1 MELHIS
7 HLLTPSPSAHPHTAH
22 TAHNLTAGECK
33 SQVVG
38 GVGLLAAEEVIW
50 RDGDEC
56 KAGAWLFSFGES
68 SDDDDGPTRP
78 SLQPQCLLL

>member
-1 MELHIS
+1 ME
-7 HLLTPSPSAHPHTAH
+7 
-22 TAHNLTAGECK
+22 
-33 SQVVG
+33 

-68 SDDDDGPTRP
+68 SSSDDDGDDDDPT
-78 SLQPQCLLL
+78 